1 MFDRVE
7 IFIKAGDGG
16 RGITSFRREKFVPLG
31 GPDGGD
37 GGRGGDVVVRAES
50 SVSNLLQYQEKKT
63 YQAEDGRSGSSQRK
77 HGRKGA
83 GLVLTVP
90 PGTVVT
96 DKELMTGESLVADL
110 TVNGREAVVARGG
123 RGGWGNTHFAS
134 STNQAPCIAQMGE
147 DGEEKRVF
155 LELRLI
161 ADVGVIGYPNVGK
174 SSLLATVS
182 AAKPRI
188 ASYPF
193 TTLAPVLGVVEVG
206 HKSFVLAEVP
216 GLIQGA
222 HMGRGLGHDFLRHVV
237 RTRVLIHLVDGSSA
251 SLVDDMRRVNEE
263 LRLFDSALA
272 GKPQLVA
279 VNKIDLP
286 QVEKN
291 LKTITKAFAKAG
303 IRPVF
308 ISAASGTGVGELK
321 AAALKLL
328 EEAVGRE
335 KATVLLPGKVF
346 RPSPRETAIGISR
359 EENVW
364 LVAAPDLERLVAG
377 TDTRAAEA
385 RRQLQGQFNRLG
397 LAGVIKRAGVSAGD
411 KIRLGKLEW
420 EW

>member
-7 IFIKAGDGG
+7 IVIKAGDGG

-37 GGRGGDVVVRAES
+37 GGRGGDIVVRAERS
-50 SVSNLLQYQEKKT
+50 ISNLLQYQERKV
-63 YQAEDGRSGSSQRK
+63 YRAEDGKSGSGQRK
-77 HGRKGA
+77 HGRKGV

-90 PGTVVT
+90 PGTIVT
-96 DKELMTGESLVADL
+96 DKELTTGESLVADL
-110 TVNGREAVVARGG
+110 TETGREAVAARGG

-134 STNQAPCIAQMGE
+134 STNQAPRIAQIGE
-147 DGEEKRVF
+147 AGEEKGVI

-174 SSLLATVS
+174 SSLLATAS

-206 HKSFVLAEVP
+206 LKSYVLAEVP

-237 RTRVLIHLVDGSSA
+237 RTRVLIHLVDGGSA
-251 SLVDDMRRVNEE
+251 SPVDDMRRVNEE

-286 QVEKN
+286 QVKEKQ
-291 LKTITKAFAKAG
+291 KTITKAFAEAG
-303 IRPVF
+303 VRPFF
-308 ISAASGTGVGELK
+308 ISAVSGTGIDELK
-321 AAALKLL
+321 AAVLKLL
-328 EEAVGRE
+328 EGAAGRE
-335 KATVLLPGKVF
+335 KVTVLPPGKVF
-346 RPSPRETAIGISR
+346 RPRPREAAIDISR
-359 EENVW
+359 EGNVW
-364 LVAAPDLERLVAG
+364 LVTAPDLERLVAG
-377 TDTRAAEA
+377 TDTRDAEA

-397 LAGVIKRAGVSAGD
+397 LAGTLKRAGVSAGD
-411 KIRLGKLEW
+411 KVRLGKLEW

>member
-7 IFIKAGDGG
+7 IVIKAGDGG
-16 RGITSFRREKFVPLG
+16 RGIVSFRREKFVPLG

-37 GGRGGDVVVRAES
+37 GGRGGDIVVQAES
-50 SVSNLLQYQEKKT
+50 SMSNLLQYQERKA
-63 YQAEDGRSGSSQRK
+63 YRAEDGKSGSGQRK

-96 DKELMTGESLVADL
+96 DKELTAGESLVADL
-110 TVNGREAVVARGG
+110 TETGREAVAARGG

-134 STNQAPCIAQMGE
+134 STNQAPRIAQIGE
-147 DGEEKRVF
+147 AGEEKRVI

-174 SSLLATVS
+174 SSLLAAAS

-206 HKSFVLAEVP
+206 LKSYVLAEVP

-237 RTRVLIHLVDGSSA
+237 RTRVLIHLVDGGSA
-251 SLVDDMRRVNEE
+251 SPVDDMRRVNEE
-263 LRLFDSALA
+263 LRLFDTALA

-286 QVEKN
+286 QVKEK
-291 LKTITKAFAKAG
+291 LKTITEAFAEAG
-303 IRPVF
+303 VRLFF
-308 ISAASGTGVGELK
+308 ISAVSGTGIDELK
-321 AAALKLL
+321 VAALKLL

-335 KATVLLPGKVF
+335 KVAGPPAGKVF
-346 RPSPRETAIGISR
+346 RPRPREAAIGVSR
-359 EENVW
+359 EGNVW

-377 TDTRAAEA
+377 TDTRDAEA

-397 LAGVIKRAGVSAGD
+397 LAGALKRAGVSAGD
-411 KIRLGKLEW
+411 KVRLGKLGW